1 VKLKIDCDLKQEVCR
16 FDRMRVQQI
25 LINLLTNAIKFSY
38 QGGMVFITVMTFIT
52 SPTDLDAK
60 I

>member
-1 VKLKIDCDLKQEVCR
+1 
-16 FDRMRVQQI
+16 MRVQQI

-38 QGGMVFITVMTFIT
+38 EGGMVFITVMTFIT
-52 SPTDLDAK
+52 STTDLDAK

>member
-1 VKLKIDCDLKQEVCR
+1 VKLKVDCDLKQEVCR

-25 LINLLTNAIKFSY
+25 LINLLSNAIKFSHE
-38 QGGMVFITVMTFIT
+38 GGMVFITVMTFIT
-52 SPTDLDAK
+52 SLTELDAK